1 VDTSEKNFE
10 SSIEQSLLGI
20 KAPQKDI
27 VSEPLATYG
36 APKGFYIKRQPED
49 YDRTICLDTET
60 LLDFIYA
67 TQPKTWDKLKQQHGE
82 PLVKERF
89 LKRLIKEIENRGTLD
104 VLRKGVIDLGC
115 KFDLAYFK
123 PESKLNEEHLRLY
136 NANILSVIRQLKY
149 SLKNENSLD
158 LVISLNGLPI
168 ITAGLKN
175 PLKGQDVQ
183 NAIRQYKFDRDPKE
197 PLFAFGRCF
206 AHFAVDTDMVFMT
219 THLRGGKTQL
229 LPFNKG
235 NNKGAGNPEN
245 PEGFKTSYLWEEVWQ
260 RDSLLEIINHFLQV
274 VEEEDDNGKK
284 TGEKKLIFPR
294 YHQLEAV
301 RRLVRHAKTNGAGQH
316 YLIQHSAGSGK
327 SNTIAWLCHQFASLH
342 DADDNRVFDSI
353 LVITDRRVLDRQLRR
368 TVKDFE
374 QVKGVV
380 TTITEQ
386 KAKGLADA
394 LGKGSDII
402 VITLQ
407 TFPFA
412 VDLIGKTPGKCFAV
426 VIDEAHSSQSGES
439 AKAVKE
445 VLSTDDLEKAEEEE
459 SAVAV
464 LDDEDAI
471 NAAVEEEMKKR
482 GRLPN
487 VSFFAFTATP
497 KSKTFELFGTRQS
510 DGSFRPFSL
519 YSMRQAI
526 EEGFILD
533 VLKNYTTYK
542 VYFGLLKK
550 IEDDPLYDRIK
561 GTYLLKSYA
570 DLHEHGIHK
579 KTELMVEHFHLQVK
593 ERIKGHAKAM
603 VVTRSRLHAVRFK
616 QAFDKY
622 LSERRYPYKAL
633 VAFSGIVRD
642 PKTGKEDTEAGM
654 NGFSESQTAETFKR
668 GEYRFLI
675 VANKFQTGFDQPL
688 LHTMYV
694 DKKLG
699 GVNAVQT
706 LSRLDRTHPDKE
718 DTFVLDFAND
728 ADEIRDAFQPYY
740 ETTLLVEAT
749 DPNKLY
755 DLKRMLE
762 KYSIYH
768 KADVDAFATV
778 YFSKKGKQEKLH
790 ALLDP
795 IVGIYEDR
803 SKADKENFRK
813 HVGDYVRLYAFLS
826 QLLTFTDADLEKLYQ
841 FARYLRRKLPVPL
854 DDLPREIT
862 DNINMDSYRIQ
873 QTSKGE
879 INLISEDGELKP
891 IADLGT
897 GRPSEEELAPLSEIV
912 TYINE
917 HFGTEFTSEDKVR
930 YFAEDME
937 RRLIDKEGLSK
948 ALDESINPSE
958 ENRRL
963 AFDNFFKD
971 ALEDMIDAN
980 FEIYKKIND
989 DPNLSALFRAM
1000 MFKKVSKTI
1009 TVEKRRFD

>member
-1 VDTSEKNFE
+1 
-10 SSIEQSLLGI
+10 
-20 KAPQKDI
+20 
-27 VSEPLATYG
+27 
-36 APKGFYIKRQPED
+36 
-49 YDRTICLDTET
+49 
-60 LLDFIYA
+60 
-67 TQPKTWDKLKQQHGE
+67 
-82 PLVKERF
+82 
-89 LKRLIKEIENRGTLD
+89 
-104 VLRKGVIDLGC
+104 
-115 KFDLAYFK
+115 
-123 PESKLNEEHLRLY
+123 
-136 NANILSVIRQLKY
+136 
-149 SLKNENSLD
+149 
-158 LVISLNGLPI
+158 
-168 ITAGLKN
+168 
-175 PLKGQDVQ
+175 
-183 NAIRQYKFDRDPKE
+183 
-197 PLFAFGRCF
+197 
-206 AHFAVDTDMVFMT
+206 MT
-219 THLRGGKTQL
+219 THLRGGRTRF
-229 LPFNKG
+229 LPFNRG
-235 NNKGAGNPEN
+235 YNKGAGNPDN
-245 PEGFKTSYLWEEVWQ
+245 PKGFKTSYLWEDVWQ
-260 RDSLLEIINHFLQV
+260 KDSLLEIINHFLQV

-284 TGEKKLIFPR
+284 IGEKKLIFPR
-294 YHQLEAV
+294 YHQLDAV
-301 RRLVRHAKTNGAGQH
+301 RRLVSHAKTSGTGQY

-327 SNTIAWLCHQFASLH
+327 SNTIAWLCHQLASLH
-342 DADDNRVFDSI
+342 DSKDKRVFDSI
-353 LVITDRRVLDRQLRR
+353 LVITDRRILDRQLRQ
-368 TVKDFE
+368 TVKSFE

-386 KAKGLADA
+386 KAKGLAEA

-412 VDLIGKTPGKCFAV
+412 VDLIGTSPGKRFAV

-439 AKAVKE
+439 AKALKE
-445 VLSTDDLEKAEEEE
+445 VLSTDDLEKAEAEE
-459 SAVAV
+459 SGAVQ
-464 LDDEDAI
+464 DDEDAV
-471 NAAVEEEMKKR
+471 NAAVEEIMKKR

-497 KSKTFELFGTRQS
+497 KNKTLELFGAKQS

-526 EEGFILD
+526 EEKFILD
-533 VLKNYTTYK
+533 VLENYTTYK

-550 IEDDPLYDRIK
+550 IEADPLYDRTK

-570 DLHEHGIHK
+570 DLHEHGIRK
-579 KTELMVEHFHLQVK
+579 KTELMLEHFHLQVK
-593 ERIKGHAKAM
+593 DRINGSAKAM
-603 VVTRSRLHAVRFK
+603 IVTRSRLHAVRFK

-622 LSERRYPYKAL
+622 LSERKYPYKAL
-633 VAFSGIVRD
+633 VAFSGTVRD
-642 PKTGKEDTEAGM
+642 PKSGNEYTEASM
-654 NGFSESQTAETFKR
+654 NSFSESQTAESFKK

-706 LSRLDRTHPDKE
+706 LSRLNRTHPGKE
-718 DTFVLDFAND
+718 DTFVLDFANN

-740 ETTLLVEAT
+740 ETTLLSEAT

-755 DLKRMLE
+755 DIKGMLE

-768 KADVDAFATV
+768 KADIDAFASV

-790 ALLDP
+790 AVLDP
-795 IVGIYEDR
+795 VVARYEER
-803 SKADKENFRK
+803 TRADKEDFRK
-813 HVGDYVRLYAFLS
+813 HLGDYVRLYAFLS
-826 QLLTFTDADLEKLYQ
+826 QLLTFTDTDLEKLYQ
-841 FARYLRRKLPVPL
+841 FTRHLRRKLPVPP

-862 DNINMDSYRIQ
+862 NNINMDSYRIQ
-873 QTSKGE
+873 QTSTGE
-879 INLISEDGELKP
+879 IKLISEDGELKP
-891 IADLGT
+891 ISDLGT
-897 GRPSEEELAPLSEIV
+897 GRPTEEELAPLSEIV

-917 HFGTEFTSEDKVR
+917 HFGTEFTNEDKVR

-937 RRLIDKEGLSK
+937 RRLVDKKGLSK
-948 ALDESINPSE
+948 ALDSSINPSE

-1000 MFKKVSKTI
+1000 MFKKVSKALASEKN
-1009 TVEKRRFD
+1009 TVD